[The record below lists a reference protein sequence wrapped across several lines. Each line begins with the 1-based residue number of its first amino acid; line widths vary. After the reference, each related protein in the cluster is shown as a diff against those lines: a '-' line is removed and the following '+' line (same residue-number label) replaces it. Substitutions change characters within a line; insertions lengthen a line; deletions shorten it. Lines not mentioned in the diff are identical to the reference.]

1 MIVRVLFTV
10 LLVLAASPI
19 FAEIPD
25 DVKELSG
32 VVAARATEATLK
44 IDSDANAGVIKE
56 IFVDALNSFAQS
68 NKLLAM
74 IKVQTFTDK
83 KQIVISFATLNSKPI
98 IIINIIARNGELLI
112 EHADCGDKKLV
123 DYDWREKA
131 KEPGK

>member
-1 MIVRVLFTV
+1 MIVRALFTV
-10 LLVLAASPI
+10 LLVLAASPV
-19 FAEIPD
+19 FAEISD

-32 VVAARATEATLK
+32 VLASQATEATVK
-44 IDSDANAGVIKE
+44 IDSDANAALIKE
-56 IFVDALNSFAQS
+56 IFEDGLNSFAQS

-83 KQIVISFATLNSKPI
+83 KQIAISFATLNSRPI

-112 EHADCGDKKLV
+112 EHADCGDKNLV

-131 KEPGK
+131 KGSGK